1 MRKLAEGT
9 DVETKWFILML
20 GIIFLVFSLSYLP
33 FVMVN
38 QVQEIFLYLYVLL
51 LVLVVSEKSVNYI
64 FKFYLSLFFF
74 ITLLCV
80 KNDPCYTKPHLHVFA
95 YVINWTSVVVNPVIY
110 VVMQRS
116 YQVSIT
122 LFLNKF
128 QNFSL

>member
-1 MRKLAEGT
+1 MVHT
-9 DVETKWFILML
+9 DVGNHLSS
-20 GIIFLVFSLSYLP
+20 VFAQLP
-33 FVMVN
+33 PLRDGESGARNIPNTSIV
-38 QVQEIFLYLYVLL
+38 YVLL
-51 LVLVVSEKSVNYI
+51 LVLVVSEKSVNYL

-74 ITLLCV
+74 ITLPCV